1 MGNMRKDNVK
11 AKIRRGQKKG
21 RSQKRV
27 RKMVVCGSMVR
38 IVTYDG

>member
-1 MGNMRKDNVK
+1 MRKDNAQ

-21 RSQKRV
+21 RAVKRV

-38 IVTYDG
+38 IIVYDR